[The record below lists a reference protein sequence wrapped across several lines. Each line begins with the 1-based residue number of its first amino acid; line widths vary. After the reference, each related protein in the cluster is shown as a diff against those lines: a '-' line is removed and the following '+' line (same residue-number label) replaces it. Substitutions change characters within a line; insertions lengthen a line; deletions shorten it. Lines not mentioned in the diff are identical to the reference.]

1 MQVEVRHRL
10 TVVSGRTPYLAPPKT
25 KTSRR
30 ANELPTLVAD
40 SLRRHLETFRLVPEE
55 IDDETDPRRPLRRP
69 ANLVF
74 TRGDGRPIHR
84 SD

>member
-1 MQVEVRHRL
+1 MEVEVRHQL

-30 ANELPTLVAD
+30 ANELPTLVAN
-40 SLRRHLETFRLVPEE
+40 SLRGHLETFRTLPEE
-55 IDDETDPRRPLRRP
+55 IDDETDPRRPIRRP

-74 TRGDGRPIHR
+74 TRGDGRPIRR